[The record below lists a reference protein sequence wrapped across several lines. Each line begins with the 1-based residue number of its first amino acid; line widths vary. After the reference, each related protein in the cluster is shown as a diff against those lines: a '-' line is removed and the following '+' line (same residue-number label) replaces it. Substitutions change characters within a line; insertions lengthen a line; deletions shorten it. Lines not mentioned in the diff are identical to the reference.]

1 MGIIESEE
9 GVMYGLAGLDN
20 DYLLHWQWRCIGED
34 GHNDVNIQNSPNYFK
49 QIVNTQ
55 KICIKYSLNVN
66 ICLSIIVP
74 RFCCK
79 SCQHQTTD
87 KAGPSGVWTRRKLL
101 WLSSFTFIGFLF
113 MNWINH
119 NLFSLIFRRPS
130 TQTGKCKLIQTVV

>member
-1 MGIIESEE
+1 
-9 GVMYGLAGLDN
+9 MYGLAGLDN
-20 DYLLHWQWRCIGED
+20 DYLLQWRCIGKV

-79 SCQHQTTD
+79 YFFLAFASQD
-87 KAGPSGVWTRRKLL
+87 KAEDRFQKLVITESPAGVRLVCFNQLKTVELIHFYS
-101 WLSSFTFIGFLF
+101 LS
-113 MNWINH
+113 
-119 NLFSLIFRRPS
+119 
-130 TQTGKCKLIQTVV
+130 K